1 MNQVFSRDGFKALR
15 MSWGLLA
22 VAIAACAGIIAASYW
37 YAEKEK
43 RDSLDMARRL
53 GEARSRVDAARR
65 ERESLQ
71 ESAEVFRTLVDR
83 GVLQSERRLDVIE
96 LVNTLRA
103 RYQLAALD
111 YEIAPQRILQLP
123 GGRTFSSVDV
133 LSSRVSLRARAL
145 HEGDLLGF
153 FDGLEHNQQ
162 GFYLAD
168 HCTLRRLDVP
178 EPMSLQPRVEADCTL
193 EWVTLKEKHGGR
205 PT

>member
-1 MNQVFSRDGFKALR
+1 VNQVFNAEGFKALR
-15 MSWGLLA
+15 VSWLLLV
-22 VAIAACAGIIAASYW
+22 VAIAAGAGIIAASHW
-37 YAEKEK
+37 YGEKEK
-43 RDSLDMARRL
+43 RDSADTGRRL
-53 GEARSRVDAARR
+53 QEARSRVDAARR

-71 ESAEVFRTLVDR
+71 ESSEVFRTLVDR

-96 LVNTLRA
+96 LVNSLRA

-111 YEIAPQRILQLP
+111 YEIAPQRTLQLP
-123 GGRTFSSVDV
+123 GGRIYSSVDV
-133 LSSRVSLRARAL
+133 LSSRVNMRARAL

-168 HCTLRRLDVP
+168 HCTLRRLEVT
-178 EPMSLQPRVEADCTL
+178 EPQSLAPRVEAECTL
-193 EWVTLKEKHGGR
+193 EWITLKEKRGSR